1 MLNEYLGKIIPFSK
15 SVSETFH
22 LSVNLYREN
31 TKNFRSI
38 ENYLKNS
45 FFSIKLA
52 GNQGEKNKNAFKFIS
67 ISTEAS
73 LVVKSV
79 IRLCAGLLER

>member
-31 TKNFRSI
+31 TQ
-38 ENYLKNS
+38 NYLIKS

-52 GNQGEKNKNAFKFIS
+52 GNHCEKNKNAFKFIS

-73 LVVKSV
+73 LFVKSV
-79 IRLCAGLLER
+79 LRLCSGLLER